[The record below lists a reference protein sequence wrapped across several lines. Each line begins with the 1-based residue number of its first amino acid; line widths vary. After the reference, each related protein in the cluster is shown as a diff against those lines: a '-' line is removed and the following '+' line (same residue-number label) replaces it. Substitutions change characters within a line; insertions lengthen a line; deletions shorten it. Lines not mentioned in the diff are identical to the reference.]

1 MRILSFAAALALAT
15 TACGDKPS
23 LNLPPK
29 SLEFNVKKARN
40 GSAPVSLD
48 EMMKASGM
56 PPLDESPGLM
66 GPDTNGN
73 GVRDD
78 IEVWIESLPYS
89 ADQKKAL
96 VQFASA
102 EQQSLTHAGD
112 PAKAKVAAKPI
123 NLAITCVMSRFE
135 YEKASSLISKISS
148 YTANTLER
156 ATEYAKFQDLMSGS
170 SIGEPEGICEHRVQ
184 SALATP
190 ASSNA
195 KAVF

>member
-1 MRILSFAAALALAT
+1 MRILIFMAALAATT
-15 TACGDKPS
+15 TACGGKPS
-23 LNLPPK
+23 SNLPPK
-29 SLEFNVKKARN
+29 SPEFNVKKASN
-40 GSAPVSLD
+40 GAAPMSLD
-48 EMMKASGM
+48 EMLKAGGM

-78 IEVWIESLPYS
+78 IEAWIESLPYS

-96 VQFASA
+96 LQFASA
-102 EQQSLTHAGD
+102 EQQALMHAGD

-123 NLAITCVMSRFE
+123 NSAITCVMSRFE
-135 YEKASSLISKISS
+135 YEKASGLISKISS

-170 SIGEPEGICEHRVQ
+170 SIGEPEGESC
-184 SALATP
+184 T
-190 ASSNA
+190 
-195 KAVF
+195 K